1 LPFRQGRA
9 EVNNSHASAEHS
21 SIEAS
26 APAHLNFHH
35 AHLRPRHW
43 LSDVD
48 RMAGDAVRAI
58 GPWPNRCSSER
69 KRRRAAAIPRVHA
82 ARPGGEHAPHQAG
95 WKLGACTSRKWS
107 GSSSVSGSPWRSL
120 SGRSGFASNSLPNES
135 SQLAPAPGR
144 AARLARRTVSGRCC
158 HDNAVSNTNLPICGE
173 NTISGKMSTS
183 FMDGVLLRIASSVLL
198 DRAGRHFSLPEAER
212 NLSCLPGGW
221 LRDCSKMIAIEE
233 ERP

>member
-48 RMAGDAVRAI
+48 RLAGDAVRAI

-69 KRRRAAAIPRVHA
+69 KRRRAAAVPRVHP

-95 WKLGACTSRKWS
+95 WKLGACTSRKRS
-107 GSSSVSGSPWRSL
+107 GSSSVSGSPRRSL
-120 SGRSGFASNSLPNES
+120 SGRSGFASNSLPKES
-135 SQLAPAPGR
+135 SQLARRQVELRDLPGER
-144 AARLARRTVSGRCC
+144 SRVVAAMTMRFRTR
-158 HDNAVSNTNLPICGE
+158 HLPICGE
-173 NTISGKMSTS
+173 NTISGKLSTS
-183 FMDGVLLRIASSVLL
+183 SWSSPSDRI
-198 DRAGRHFSLPEAER
+198 
-212 NLSCLPGGW
+212 
-221 LRDCSKMIAIEE
+221 
-233 ERP
+233 